1 MTENSPDR
9 RVGLCVLLT
18 GFCGAGKTT
27 TARALMNRLIEHTNR
42 PVTLLDG
49 GAVRTNLSPELGFS
63 KEDRDTNMRRIGFVA
78 FEIMKH
84 GGLCISSAI
93 APYDAARKEM
103 RARIE
108 AVGEFVLVHV
118 ATPISVCETRD
129 SKGLYARAR
138 DGTLPYFTGISDP
151 YEKPADADITIDTTS
166 MTTEEAVDLI
176 VCYLER
182 RGFYNSP

>member
-1 MTENSPDR
+1 
-9 RVGLCVLLT
+9 
-18 GFCGAGKTT
+18 
-27 TARALMNRLIEHTNR
+27 
-42 PVTLLDG
+42 
-49 GAVRTNLSPELGFS
+49 
-63 KEDRDTNMRRIGFVA
+63 
-78 FEIMKH
+78 MKH